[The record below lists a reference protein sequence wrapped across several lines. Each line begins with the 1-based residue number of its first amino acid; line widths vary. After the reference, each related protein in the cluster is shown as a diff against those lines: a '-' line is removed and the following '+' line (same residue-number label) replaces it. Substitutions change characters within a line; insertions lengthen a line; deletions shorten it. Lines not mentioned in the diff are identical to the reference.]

1 MPFQVGI
8 TWDDFVP
15 LPAFDDRSQA
25 IHYAKGLLAR
35 LPYDAHPETEVT
47 VRDENGTEVFVYTL
61 AAWRLAVAIT
71 GNAVYEWPKFD
82 DGATGKR
89 KGS

>member
-1 MPFQVGI
+1 MPVDMPSRDTQGEQ
-8 TWDDFVP
+8 
-15 LPAFDDRSQA
+15 RS
-25 IHYAKGLLAR
+25 H
-35 LPYDAHPETEVT
+35 T

-61 AAWRLAVAIT
+61 AAWRLAVEIT
-71 GNAVYEWPKFD
+71 GNAVYEWPKFN